1 MKEEKVSIGS
11 RIRIMREAKGMK
23 QEEIAEITGISQQ
36 MYSKYENDTSK
47 LTVEKLE
54 KIAEALGMESGE
66 LLSSEGSYTF
76 NIMHN
81 DTGNGVVIHQ
91 ATSNPNDTK
100 YIAMLEESVKRLQQL
115 LDKNGITY

>member
-1 MKEEKVSIGS
+1 MNKEKVSIGS
-11 RIRIMREAKGMK
+11 RIRIMREAKGIK
-23 QEEIAEITGISQQ
+23 QEEVAELTGISQQ

-91 ATSNPNDTK
+91 TAPNPHDTK
-100 YIAMLEESVKRLQQL
+100 YINMLEEKIRRLELQL
-115 LDKNGITY
+115 QKL